1 MNNQFNY
8 QTILTIKNLQ
18 IIYHQIKLNSR
29 HKEKFLI
36 YELFLTSNLFTIF
49 LIVDPKFR
57 IIMSENINDKI
68 VNHFISQYLL
78 FPTLEP
84 KMIPMSVA
92 TRRGKGTDLGIRY
105 IKKYIHSLKEKYDTF
120 FF

>member
-1 MNNQFNY
+1 M
-8 QTILTIKNLQ
+8 
-18 IIYHQIKLNSR
+18 
-29 HKEKFLI
+29 KFLSTNNKFKRDENI
-36 YELFLTSNLFTIF
+36 LFDKWNNFILKSKKYHHSCYNIF